1 MKFGT
6 DRPLSDPEATAPKL
20 MEPANDFEPIQDGRI
35 QIVRPPSASL
45 ATNASPSPN
54 VKPVHELD

>member
-6 DRPLSDPEATAPKL
+6 DRPFSDPEAAARKL
-20 MEPANDFEPIQDGRI
+20 MELANDFEPIQDGRI
-35 QIVRPPSASL
+35 QIVWPPSASL

-54 VKPVHELD
+54 VEACP